1 MAAGLYLLL
10 MWGYIELPA
19 PQLFAVFSA
28 LIMCV
33 ALLFWV
39 SESRA
44 VDQLT
49 RTLDAQKNG
58 KWMQVQHDATR
69 ELDINLYSYSGSVAK
84 LDALRDE
91 LSAQYAQFGRDQ
103 SAMNLKGLGAWHRK
117 GDDAD
122 GDGSGQ

>member
-10 MWGYIELPA
+10 MWGYIELPT

-39 SESRA
+39 SEARA
-44 VDQLT
+44 VDRLT
-49 RTLDAQKNG
+49 RTLDAQEGG
-58 KWMQVQHDATR
+58 KWMQVQYDATR
-69 ELDINLYSYSGSVAK
+69 ELDINLYSYSGSVAR

-91 LSAQYAQFGRDQ
+91 LAAQYAQFGRDQ
-103 SAMNLKGLGAWHRK
+103 SARNLKGLGAWHRK
-117 GDDAD
+117 GAN